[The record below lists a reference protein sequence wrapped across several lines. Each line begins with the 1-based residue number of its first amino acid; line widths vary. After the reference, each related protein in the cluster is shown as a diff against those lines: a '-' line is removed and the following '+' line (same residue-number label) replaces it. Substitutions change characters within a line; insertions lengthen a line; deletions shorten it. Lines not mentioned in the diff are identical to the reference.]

1 MTKTGDKM
9 IRRLVLG
16 RYRIVQLLAQGG
28 MGAVYLARVE
38 GAAGFAKPVVVKCI
52 LSHLSDSA
60 EDRTQFIREAQIL
73 SNLQHPG
80 IVNVIDFGKLE
91 GAYLMVLEYVHGY
104 HLGQWLKYV
113 IQKGR
118 QLPWQSCIHIML
130 NVLTALQYAHTFTRS
145 DGTRA
150 AVVHH
155 DISPGNI
162 LIDVDG
168 NIRLA
173 DFGIARMQGDQT
185 SRQGTVDTIFRGKLS
200 YAAPELLATEDASP
214 STDIYACGVVLYQL
228 LCGSNPFSAE
238 DAAEVIHRVV
248 GVVPPPISRSRSDT
262 PRGLDN
268 VVAKAMAKDANG
280 RYASA
285 QDFAAALRALLVRA
299 EAEIAAE
306 TRAMIRTD
314 FTGDLAEALRLH
326 SLEELDDAWRT
337 TIGYSMVPQRSSMPP
352 TVQLPKFGRRSPS
365 GEQTAAAE
373 VLTQAA
379 VPAGKS
385 SERSAGHSSRR
396 LVVTVLA
403 AGLLAAGVAA
413 AVSMS
418 MRARTPTTEP
428 RYLVVESSADTNEAQ
443 HAVPAPTNSASVN
456 AESAAP
462 SASSV
467 GTSNKAI
474 RADAKPHDALSA
486 LSKTFAKRQSAIQ
499 NCFQSNAPV
508 AGGSPDVSVRFSIDA
523 QGKVLSAAVRPDSIA
538 ATPLGGCLQQLARS
552 TDFGPQE
559 KALTF
564 SIPITARVR

>member
-1 MTKTGDKM
+1 MTRTGDKM

-80 IVNVIDFGKLE
+80 IVNVIDFGKAE

-130 NVLTALQYAHTFTRS
+130 NVLAALQYAHTFTRS

-185 SRQGTVDTIFRGKLS
+185 SRQGSVDTIFRGKLS
-200 YAAPELLATEDASP
+200 YAAPELLSTEDASP

-228 LCGSNPFSAE
+228 LTGSNPFSAE
-238 DAAEVIHRVV
+238 DAAEVIHRVIA
-248 GVVPPPISRSRSDT
+248 VVPPPISRSRSDT

-280 RYASA
+280 RYTSA
-285 QDFAAALRALLVRA
+285 RDFAAALRVLLVRA

-306 TRAMIRTD
+306 TKAMIRTD
-314 FTGDLAEALRLH
+314 FTGDLADTLSLQ

-337 TIGYSMVPQRSSMPP
+337 TIGYSMVPERSSMPP
-352 TVQLPKFGRRSPS
+352 TVQLPKLGRRSPS
-365 GEQTAAAE
+365 GEPTMAAAA
-373 VLTQAA
+373 LTQAVA
-379 VPAGKS
+379 LTHES

-413 AVSMS
+413 AVSLS
-418 MRARTPTTEP
+418 MRSRTPATEP
-428 RYLVVESSADTNEAQ
+428 RYLVVESSADTHEARN
-443 HAVPAPTNSASVN
+443 AVPTPTNSASVD
-456 AESAAP
+456 AESPAP
-462 SASSV
+462 PASSA
-467 GTSNKAI
+467 GTSNKAV
-474 RADAKPHDALSA
+474 RADSKPHDALNA
-486 LSKTFAKRQSAIQ
+486 LSKTFARRQSAIQ
-499 NCFQSNAPV
+499 NCFQSNAPA
-508 AGGSPDVSVRFSIDA
+508 AGGSPDVSVRFSVDV
-523 QGKVLSAAVRPDSIA
+523 QGKVLSAAVRPDSVA

-559 KALTF
+559 KPVTF